1 MFPPKDPIA
10 SAPLLLVPPF
20 LPLPATTVLRLGPVS
35 HLPIHLKAKNAYW
48 DPIWGWGRGAQVG
61 PQQGWK
67 TQQQHDQEEE
77 VGKCGGYPNHAKDRV
92 STTFPVCISLPPS
105 TSSPL
110 SLSLSPY
117 LLLTLFAVF
126 LITFSSVFHFFP
138 RWCSAHSGVAVIGMY
153 SLFDPAAE
161 SKQVFRPGSVCA
173 TVEVPVSV
181 CLCV

>member
-20 LPLPATTVLRLGPVS
+20 LPLPATTVLRLDPVS

-77 VGKCGGYPNHAKDRV
+77 VRKGGGYPNHAKDRV
-92 STTFPVCISLPPS
+92 STVFLSAFLFHLQPLL
-105 TSSPL
+105 L
-110 SLSLSPY
+110 SLSVPPSISNSLCSLSHHFF
-117 LLLTLFAVF
+117 LGFFIFFLADALLT
-126 LITFSSVFHFFP
+126 
-138 RWCSAHSGVAVIGMY
+138 
-153 SLFDPAAE
+153 
-161 SKQVFRPGSVCA
+161 QVLLRLGC
-173 TVEVPVSV
+173 TV
-181 CLCV
+181 CLTLLQSQSRCSNQTQCVQR